1 MVPVAKKSLIVAAI
15 LAASSSAAL
24 AVPFAV
30 EGKLTRIDA
39 VNKEVECNGTR
50 VKLVDVAT
58 TGIPATVYTT
68 PTSTISFA
76 QLASDV
82 ALPGQTLPAGQS
94 AFIGGTCII
103 DGNSDATGTILYA
116 ETFFVEIAENVLVG
130 PTTNLPGQPFAIAGV
145 PIVIL
150 GDYDDTVNL
159 SMPDPYAY
167 AWTTDSK
174 GNPIPARDANRA
186 LIPLYQKDSTG
197 ALILDA
203 NNQPI
208 LIPPRIHS
216 VAPTN
221 QFGYEVD
228 LKTVPKSD
236 ESSAEGHLINGVF
249 YAHVIETSGGER
261 KDLTVIEPTA
271 TVLRANGR
279 IRSATRIELEIRGGC
294 EFKDP
299 TLTSMPVLIRV
310 DNGDAWVNPNAP
322 TVAASPSTTNATC
335 TREVG
340 TNGGVYTYKRDYNKP
355 AAYAQPTKVI
365 VRVAAP
371 AAATAA
377 YADSPAITLTLR

>member
-1 MVPVAKKSLIVAAI
+1 MIPVAKKSLIVAAI

-150 GDYDDTVNL
+150 GDYDDGVNKSVL
-159 SMPDPYAY
+159 DPYAQY
-167 AWTTDSK
+167 EMVQDPVTKQMVPRRDESGNLVLLKDAN
-174 GNPIPARDANRA
+174 GNPVA
-186 LIPLYQKDSTG
+186 
-197 ALILDA
+197 
-203 NNQPI
+203 
-208 LIPPRIHS
+208 PPRIHS

-228 LKTVPKSD
+228 LKTVPQLD
-236 ESSAEGHLINGVF
+236 ESSAEGHMMSDGKF

-371 AAATAA
+371 AGATAA
-377 YADSPAITLTLR
+377 YADSPAVTLTLR